1 MMDYG
6 RQTVYERFAESRQ
19 AGKKKFAILID
30 PDKMRLG
37 RLDQVV
43 DLAVRYKADFFFLGG
58 SLIVHNQLDQ
68 CIQLIRQRCQVPI
81 VLFPGSSFQLSNR
94 ADAILFLSL
103 VSGRNPDLLIG
114 QHVVAAPYIR
124 RSNLE
129 VLPTGYMLIDG
140 GTPTSVQYMS
150 GTLPIPAQK
159 TDIAACTAMAAE
171 MLGLR
176 MLFLDAGSGATTPV
190 SADMIAAVR
199 AVTHTPIIVGGG
211 IRSADK
217 VQENLAAGADIIVIG
232 TAVEEDPSL
241 LIDISA
247 AIHAHNVT
255 LNV

>member
-1 MMDYG
+1 MDTG
-6 RQTVYERFAESRQ
+6 RQTVYEGLMQSRQ
-19 AGKKKFAILID
+19 AGKKKLAILID

-43 DLAVRYKADFFFLGG
+43 DLAVRYKADYFFIGG
-58 SLIVHNQLDQ
+58 SLIVHPQLEQ
-68 CIQLIRQRCQVPI
+68 CIQLIRQRCQVPLI
-81 VLFPGSSFQLSNR
+81 LFPGSTYQLSNK

-114 QHVVAAPYIR
+114 QHVVAAPYLR
-124 RSNLE
+124 RSSLE

-140 GTPTSVQYMS
+140 GVPTSVQYMS
-150 GTLPIPAQK
+150 NTSPIPAAK

-176 MLFLDAGSGATTPV
+176 LLYLDAGSGAATPV
-190 SADMIAAVR
+190 STDMIAAVR
-199 AVTHTPIIVGGG
+199 AVTHLPLIVGGG

-217 VQENLAAGADIIVIG
+217 VQENLAAGADVIVIG

-247 AIHAHNVT
+247 AIHAHKIT

>member
-1 MMDYG
+1 MDTG
-6 RQTVYERFAESRQ
+6 RQTVYEGLMQSRQ
-19 AGKKKFAILID
+19 SGKKKLAILID

-43 DLAVRYKADFFFLGG
+43 DLAVRYKADYFFIGG
-58 SLIVHNQLDQ
+58 SLIVHPQLEQ
-68 CIQLIRQRCQVPI
+68 CIQLIRQRCQVPL
-81 VLFPGSSFQLSNR
+81 VLFPGSTYQLSNK

-114 QHVVAAPYIR
+114 QHVVAAPYLR

-140 GTPTSVQYMS
+140 GVPTSVQYMS
-150 GTLPIPAQK
+150 NTSPIPAAK

-171 MLGLR
+171 MLGLKL
-176 MLFLDAGSGATTPV
+176 LFLDAGSGAATPV
-190 SADMIAAVR
+190 STDMIAAVR
-199 AVTHTPIIVGGG
+199 AVTHLPLIVGGG

-217 VQENLAAGADIIVIG
+217 VQENLAAGADVIVIG

-247 AIHAHNVT
+247 AIHAHNIT

>member
-1 MMDYG
+1 MDTG
-6 RQTVYERFAESRQ
+6 RQTVYEGLMQSRQ
-19 AGKKKFAILID
+19 AGKKKLAILID

-43 DLAVRYKADFFFLGG
+43 DLAVRYKADYFFIGG
-58 SLIVHNQLDQ
+58 SLIVHPQLEQ
-68 CIQLIRQRCQVPI
+68 CIQMIRQRCQVPLI
-81 VLFPGSSFQLSNR
+81 LFPGSTYQLSNK

-114 QHVVAAPYIR
+114 QHVVAAPYLR
-124 RSNLE
+124 RSSLE

-140 GTPTSVQYMS
+140 GVPTSVQYMS
-150 GTLPIPAQK
+150 NTSPIPAAK

-171 MLGLR
+171 MLGLKL
-176 MLFLDAGSGATTPV
+176 LFLDAGSGAATPV
-190 SADMIAAVR
+190 STEMIAAVR
-199 AVTHTPIIVGGG
+199 AVTHLPLIVGGG

-217 VQENLAAGADIIVIG
+217 VQENLAAGADVIVIG

-247 AIHAHNVT
+247 AIHAHNIT